1 MPTLEAEGGVM
12 KTVLS
17 RNEFVKSHALGN
29 DYIVLD
35 GLQLSFPLSSEAV
48 RTICDYHFGI
58 GSDGI
63 LLVVPAEAAD
73 FGVRIFNPDGGEAEK
88 SGNGIRILAKFLWDH
103 GYAPKPEFTISTLGG
118 LVRARLDLDG
128 ERVRMITAD
137 MGRATFV
144 SEDIPVVGP
153 RREVVGEPLAVDG
166 EQLTVTCVSVG
177 NPHCVILTQS
187 LDEARVKRLGPK
199 IERHASFPKRINV
212 QFAKVVARDRVS
224 IMIWERGAGWTLA
237 SGTSSCGVVSACVKN
252 GLTDRRVTVE
262 SPGGELTVT
271 VTENW
276 DLTLT
281 GPVSEIGRGT
291 LSADL
296 VKGLTR

>member
-1 MPTLEAEGGVM
+1 MARLT
-12 KTVLS
+12 TD
-17 RNEFVKSHALGN
+17 EFVKSHALGN

-35 GLQLSFPLSSEAV
+35 GSQLSFRLTPEAV

-63 LLVVPAEAAD
+63 LLVVPGENAD

-103 GYAPKPEFTISTLGG
+103 GYAPRPEFTIATLGG
-118 LVRARLDLDG
+118 LVRARLDLEG
-128 ERVRMITAD
+128 TRVRMITAD

-144 SEDIPVVGP
+144 SEEIPVAGP
-153 RREVVGEPLAVDG
+153 RREVVGEPLVVDG
-166 EQLTVTCVSVG
+166 ERLIVTCVSVG
-177 NPHCVILTQS
+177 NPHCVILTDS

-199 IERHASFPKRINV
+199 IEHHPSFPKRINV
-212 QFAKVVARDRVS
+212 QFAKVLARDRVA

-252 GLTDRRVTVE
+252 GLTDRRVTVQC
-262 SPGGELTVT
+262 PGGELTVA
-271 VTENW
+271 VAENW

-296 VKGLTR
+296 VEGVAR

>member
-1 MPTLEAEGGVM
+1 MARLT
-12 KTVLS
+12 T
-17 RNEFVKSHALGN
+17 NEFVKSHALGN

-35 GLQLSFPLSSEAV
+35 GSQLSFRLTPDAV

-63 LLVVPAEAAD
+63 LLVVPGENAD

-103 GYAPKPEFTISTLGG
+103 EYTPRPDFTIATLGG
-118 LVRARLDLDG
+118 PVRARLDLDG
-128 ERVRMITAD
+128 RRVRMITAD
-137 MGRATFV
+137 MGRATFA
-144 SEDIPVVGP
+144 SEEIPVTGP
-153 RREVVGEPLAVDG
+153 RRDVVGEPLVVDG
-166 EQLTVTCVSVG
+166 ERLVVTCVSVG
-177 NPHCVILTQS
+177 NPHCVILTDS

-199 IERHASFPKRINV
+199 IEHHPSFPKRINV
-212 QFAKVVARDRVS
+212 QFAKVLARDRVA

-252 GLTDRRVTVE
+252 GLTDRRVTVQC
-262 SPGGELTVT
+262 PGGELTVA
-271 VTENW
+271 VAENW
-276 DLTLT
+276 ELTLT

-296 VKGLTR
+296 VEGVAR

>member
-1 MPTLEAEGGVM
+1 MARLT
-12 KTVLS
+12 T
-17 RNEFVKSHALGN
+17 NEFVKSHALGN

-35 GLQLSFPLSSEAV
+35 GSQLSFPLTPEAV
-48 RTICDYHFGI
+48 RTICDYHFGV

-63 LLVVPAEAAD
+63 LLVVPGENAD

-103 GYAPKPEFTISTLGG
+103 GYAPRPDFSIATLGG
-118 LVRARLDLDG
+118 LVRARLDVEG
-128 ERVRMITAD
+128 TRVRMIAAD

-144 SEDIPVVGP
+144 SEEIPVTGP
-153 RREVVGEPLAVDG
+153 RREVVGEPLVVDG
-166 EQLTVTCVSVG
+166 ERLIVTCVSVG
-177 NPHCVILTQS
+177 NPHCVILADS

-199 IERHASFPKRINV
+199 IEHHPSFPKRINV
-212 QFAKVVARDRVS
+212 QFAKVLTRDRVS

-252 GLTDRRVTVE
+252 GLTDRRVTVQ
-262 SPGGELTVT
+262 SPGGELTV
-271 VTENW
+271 VVAANW

-291 LSADL
+291 LSSDL
-296 VKGLTR
+296 VEGLTR

>member
-1 MPTLEAEGGVM
+1 MARLT
-12 KTVLS
+12 T
-17 RNEFVKSHALGN
+17 NEFVKSHALGN

-35 GLQLSFPLSSEAV
+35 ASQLGFPLTPEAV
-48 RTICDYHFGI
+48 RTICDYNFGI

-63 LLVVPAEAAD
+63 LLVVPGENAD

-103 GYAPKPEFTISTLGG
+103 GYAPRPDFTIATLGG
-118 LVRARLDLDG
+118 LVRARLDLEG
-128 ERVRMITAD
+128 RRVRMITAD

-144 SEDIPVVGP
+144 SEEIPVAGP
-153 RREVVGEPLAVDG
+153 RREVVGEPLVVDG
-166 EQLTVTCVSVG
+166 ERLIVTCVSVG
-177 NPHCVILTQS
+177 NPHCVILTDS

-199 IERHASFPKRINV
+199 IEHHPSFPKRINV
-212 QFAKVVARDRVS
+212 QFAKVLARDRVA

-252 GLTDRRVTVE
+252 GLSDRRVTVQC
-262 SPGGELTVT
+262 PGGDLTVS
-271 VTENW
+271 VAENW

-296 VKGLTR
+296 VEGVTR

>member
-1 MPTLEAEGGVM
+1 MAPLT
-12 KTVLS
+12 T
-17 RNEFVKSHALGN
+17 NEFVKSHALGN

-35 GLQLSFPLSSEAV
+35 GSHLSFPLTPDAV

-63 LLVVPAEAAD
+63 LLVVPGERAD

-103 GYAPKPEFTISTLGG
+103 GYAPRPEFTIATLGG

-128 ERVRMITAD
+128 DRVRMITAD

-144 SEDIPVVGP
+144 SEEIPVTGP
-153 RREVVGEPLAVDG
+153 RREVVGEPLEVDG
-166 EQLTVTCVSVG
+166 ERLIVTCVSVG
-177 NPHCVILTQS
+177 NPHCVILTDT

-199 IERHASFPKRINV
+199 IEHHPSFPKRINV
-212 QFAKVVARDRVS
+212 QFAKVLNRDRIS

-262 SPGGELTVT
+262 SPGGELTVA
-271 VTENW
+271 VAASW

-296 VKGLTR
+296 VEGLKR

>member
-1 MPTLEAEGGVM
+1 MARLT
-12 KTVLS
+12 TD
-17 RNEFVKSHALGN
+17 EFVKSHALGN

-35 GLQLSFPLSSEAV
+35 GSQLSFRLTPEAV

-63 LLVVPAEAAD
+63 LLVVPGENAD

-103 GYAPKPEFTISTLGG
+103 GYAPRPDFTIATLGG
-118 LVRARLDLDG
+118 LVRARLDLEG
-128 ERVRMITAD
+128 RRVRMITAD

-144 SEDIPVVGP
+144 SEEIPVAGP
-153 RREVVGEPLAVDG
+153 RREVVGEPLVVDG
-166 EQLTVTCVSVG
+166 ERMIVTCVSVG
-177 NPHCVILTQS
+177 NPHCVILTDS

-199 IERHASFPKRINV
+199 IEHHPSFPKRINV
-212 QFAKVVARDRVS
+212 QFAKVLARDRVA

-252 GLTDRRVTVE
+252 GLSDRRVTVQC
-262 SPGGELTVT
+262 PGGDLTVS
-271 VTENW
+271 VAENW

-296 VKGLTR
+296 VEGVTR

>member
-1 MPTLEAEGGVM
+1 MARLT
-12 KTVLS
+12 T
-17 RNEFVKSHALGN
+17 NEFVKSQALGN

-35 GLQLSFPLSSEAV
+35 GSQLSFPLTPEAI

-63 LLVVPAEAAD
+63 LLVAPGENAD

-88 SGNGIRILAKFLWDH
+88 SGNGIRILAKFLWDY
-103 GYAPKPEFTISTLGG
+103 GYAPRPDFTIATLGG
-118 LVRARLDLDG
+118 LVRARLDVEG
-128 ERVRMITAD
+128 RRVRMITAD

-144 SEDIPVVGP
+144 SEEIPVAGP
-153 RREVVGEPLAVDG
+153 RREVVGEPLVVDG
-166 EQLTVTCVSVG
+166 ERLIVTCVSVG
-177 NPHCVILTQS
+177 NPHCVILADS

-199 IERHASFPKRINV
+199 IEHHPSFPKRINV
-212 QFAKVVARDRVS
+212 QFAKVLARDRVS

-262 SPGGELTVT
+262 CPGGELAVA
-271 VTENW
+271 VADNW

-296 VKGLTR
+296 VEGLKR

>member
-1 MPTLEAEGGVM
+1 MARLT
-12 KTVLS
+12 TD
-17 RNEFVKSHALGN
+17 EFVKSHALGN

-35 GLQLSFPLSSEAV
+35 GSQLSFRLTPEAV

-63 LLVVPAEAAD
+63 LLVVPGENAD

-103 GYAPKPEFTISTLGG
+103 GYAPRPEFTIATLGG
-118 LVRARLDLDG
+118 LVRARLDLEG
-128 ERVRMITAD
+128 TRVRMITAD

-144 SEDIPVVGP
+144 SEEIPVAGP
-153 RREVVGEPLAVDG
+153 RREVVGEPLVVDG
-166 EQLTVTCVSVG
+166 ERLIVTCVSVG
-177 NPHCVILTQS
+177 NPHCVILTDS

-199 IERHASFPKRINV
+199 IEHHPSFPKRINV
-212 QFAKVVARDRVS
+212 QFAKVLARDRVA

-237 SGTSSCGVVSACVKN
+237 SGTSSCGVVAACVKN
-252 GLTDRRVTVE
+252 GLTDRRVTVQC
-262 SPGGELTVT
+262 PGGELTVA
-271 VTENW
+271 VAESW

-296 VKGLTR
+296 VEGVAR

>member
-1 MPTLEAEGGVM
+1 MARLT
-12 KTVLS
+12 T
-17 RNEFVKSHALGN
+17 NEFVKSHALGN

-35 GLQLSFPLSSEAV
+35 GSQLSFPLTPEAV
-48 RTICDYHFGI
+48 RTICDYHFGV

-63 LLVVPAEAAD
+63 LLVVPGENAD

-103 GYAPKPEFTISTLGG
+103 GYAPRPDFSIATLGG
-118 LVRARLDLDG
+118 LVRARLDVEG
-128 ERVRMITAD
+128 TRVRMITAD

-144 SEDIPVVGP
+144 SEEIPVTGP
-153 RREVVGEPLAVDG
+153 RREVVGEPLVVDG
-166 EQLTVTCVSVG
+166 ERLIVTCVSVG
-177 NPHCVILTQS
+177 NPHCVILADS

-199 IERHASFPKRINV
+199 IEHHPSFPKRINV
-212 QFAKVVARDRVS
+212 QFAKVLTRDRVS

-252 GLTDRRVTVE
+252 GLTDRRVTVQ
-262 SPGGELTVT
+262 SPGGELTV
-271 VTENW
+271 VVAANW

-281 GPVSEIGRGT
+281 GPASEIGRGT
-291 LSADL
+291 LSSDL
-296 VKGLTR
+296 VEGLTR

>member
-1 MPTLEAEGGVM
+1 MAPLT
-12 KTVLS
+12 T
-17 RNEFVKSHALGN
+17 NEFVKSHALGN

-35 GLQLSFPLSSEAV
+35 GSHLSFPLTPDAV

-63 LLVVPAEAAD
+63 LLVVPGERAD

-103 GYAPKPEFTISTLGG
+103 GYAPRPEFTIATLGG

-128 ERVRMITAD
+128 DRVRMITAD

-144 SEDIPVVGP
+144 SEEIPVTGP
-153 RREVVGEPLAVDG
+153 RREVVGEPLEVDG
-166 EQLTVTCVSVG
+166 ERLIVTCVSVG
-177 NPHCVILTQS
+177 NPHCVILTDT

-199 IERHASFPKRINV
+199 IEHHPSFPKRINV
-212 QFAKVVARDRVS
+212 QFAKVVNRDRIS

-262 SPGGELTVT
+262 SPGGELTVA
-271 VTENW
+271 VAASW

-296 VKGLTR
+296 VEGLKR

>member
-1 MPTLEAEGGVM
+1 MARLT
-12 KTVLS
+12 T
-17 RNEFVKSHALGN
+17 NDFVKSHALGN

-35 GLQLSFPLSSEAV
+35 GSQLSFPLTPEAI

-63 LLVVPAEAAD
+63 LLVAPGENAD

-103 GYAPKPEFTISTLGG
+103 GYARRPDFSIATLGG

-128 ERVRMITAD
+128 TRVRMITAD

-144 SEDIPVVGP
+144 SEEIPVAGP
-153 RREVVGEPLAVDG
+153 RREVVGEPLVVDG
-166 EQLTVTCVSVG
+166 ERLIVTCVSVG
-177 NPHCVILTQS
+177 NPHCVVLTDT
-187 LDEARVKRLGPK
+187 LDEALVKRLGPK
-199 IERHASFPKRINV
+199 IERHPSFPRRINV
-212 QFAKVVARDRVS
+212 QFAKVLARDRVA

-262 SPGGELTVT
+262 SPGGELTVA
-271 VTENW
+271 VAEHW

-281 GPVSEIGRGT
+281 GPVSEIGRGR

-296 VKGLTR
+296 VEGVTQ

>member
-1 MPTLEAEGGVM
+1 MARLT
-12 KTVLS
+12 T
-17 RNEFVKSHALGN
+17 NEFVKSHALGN

-35 GLQLSFPLSSEAV
+35 GSQLSFPLTPEAI

-63 LLVVPAEAAD
+63 LLVAPGENAD

-103 GYAPKPEFTISTLGG
+103 GYAPRPDFTIATLGG
-118 LVRARLDLDG
+118 LVRVRLDVEG
-128 ERVRMITAD
+128 RRVRMITAD

-144 SEDIPVVGP
+144 SEEIPVAGP
-153 RREVVGEPLAVDG
+153 RREVVGEPLVVDG
-166 EQLTVTCVSVG
+166 ERLIVTCVSVG
-177 NPHCVILTQS
+177 NPHCVILADS

-199 IERHASFPKRINV
+199 IEHHPSFPKRINV
-212 QFAKVVARDRVS
+212 QFVKVLARDRVA

-262 SPGGELTVT
+262 CPGGELAVA
-271 VTENW
+271 VADNW

-296 VKGLTR
+296 VEGLKR

>member
-1 MPTLEAEGGVM
+1 MARLT
-12 KTVLS
+12 TD
-17 RNEFVKSHALGN
+17 EFVKSHALGN

-35 GLQLSFPLSSEAV
+35 GSQLSFRLTPEAV

-63 LLVVPAEAAD
+63 LLVVPGENAD

-103 GYAPKPEFTISTLGG
+103 GYTPRPDFTIATLGG
-118 LVRARLDLDG
+118 LVRARLDLEG
-128 ERVRMITAD
+128 RRVRMITAD
-137 MGRATFV
+137 MGRATFA
-144 SEDIPVVGP
+144 SEEIPVAGP
-153 RREVVGEPLAVDG
+153 RRDVVGEPLVVDG
-166 EQLTVTCVSVG
+166 ERLVVTCVSVG
-177 NPHCVILTQS
+177 NPHCVILTDS

-199 IERHASFPKRINV
+199 IEHHPSFPKRINV
-212 QFAKVVARDRVS
+212 QFAKVLARDRVA

-252 GLTDRRVTVE
+252 GLSDRRVTVQC
-262 SPGGELTVT
+262 PGGDLTVS
-271 VTENW
+271 VAENW

-296 VKGLTR
+296 VEGVAR